1 MKLMRP
7 PMSMLSLSLCLGL
20 AAPALAQ
27 EATAPAEAP
36 QPAAAEAPPAVATPT
51 EAPQPFVP
59 PLAPNL
65 RVYFANIDFLRYNP
79 IGIESQNRLIL
90 QKRLSDDGEMSPLFR
105 DTFLSGA
112 LALKLNPAGMRVGT
126 EVTYQP
132 IAMLNLKGT
141 YEYARYFGAFGFLQ
155 SYPGPLSDFSDDSR
169 SVTKDSAYS
178 TGGHHVMVEPTLQAK
193 FGSFVV
199 KSKTSIEYWNVDLR
213 DGDGDGGAFYDA
225 LLDTLVPGK
234 GWIFTNDSDVLM
246 LTSPQLVLGARFS
259 AVWPRYEDQ
268 GGSVATADNSHMRIG
283 PMVAYSF
290 NTRERSSFN
299 RPTLFV
305 NVAWYLKHPNR
316 EGALPYIASGFSFTT
331 DLVSVD

>member
-27 EATAPAEAP
+27 EATAPADAS
-36 QPAAAEAPPAVATPT
+36 QPVAVEAPPATATPT
-51 EAPQPFVP
+51 EAPKPFVP
-59 PLAPNL
+59 PLAPDF
-65 RVYFANIDFLRYNP
+65 RIYYANIDFLRYNP
-79 IGIESQNRLIL
+79 IGIESQNRLIF
-90 QKRLSDDGEMSPLFR
+90 QKRLSDSESPLFR

-112 LALKLNPAGMRVGT
+112 LALKLNPAGMRMGT

-155 SYPGPLSDFSDDSR
+155 SYPGPLADFSDDSR
-169 SVTKDSAYS
+169 SVTKDSAYR
-178 TGGHHVMVEPTLQAK
+178 TGGHHAMVEPTLQAK

-199 KSKTSIEYWNVDLR
+199 KSKTSIEYWNIDLR
-213 DGDGDGGAFYDA
+213 EDQGAFYDA

-259 AVWPRYEDQ
+259 GVWPRYADQ

-290 NTRERSSFN
+290 NTRDRSSFN

-331 DLVSVD
+331 DLFSVD